1 MTPAAPPP
9 MASSDSSAPG
19 DGGVFGG
26 PSAPLPDARP
36 RVLIVDDERLNL
48 NTLHELLKDECKV
61 MVATSGEQGLK
72 AATAGRPDLV
82 LLDITMPGLGGF
94 EVCRRLKEDPLTR
107 GIPVIFITG
116 LTEAANETR
125 GLELGAADYIT
136 KPFNLAVVR
145 ARVRTQ
151 LRLKQQS
158 DLLERL
164 AFSDGLTGLANR
176 RAFDECLHREWRRH
190 ERTGKP
196 LSLVLLDVDHFKAY
210 NDRHG
215 HAEGDACLRAVAA
228 ALGSRVERAGDLLA
242 RYGGEEFAAV
252 LVDTTLDGAM
262 AVAES
267 LRAAVQ
273 AAAIEHGAPPGGAR
287 VTVSVGAACAAPARG
302 QVPRELIEAAD
313 RALYAVKQAG
323 RNAVLGQTHDG
334 KIRVPGAPA
343 QA

>member
-1 MTPAAPPP
+1 MPADDAFPAAH
-9 MASSDSSAPG
+9 AVA
-19 DGGVFGG
+19 
-26 PSAPLPDARP
+26 AARP
-36 RVLIVDDERLNL
+36 RVLIIDDERLNL

-72 AATAGRPDLV
+72 AVAAGRPDLV

-116 LTEAANETR
+116 LTDAAQETH
-125 GLELGAADYIT
+125 GLEIGAADYIT

-164 AFSDGLTGLANR
+164 AFSDGLTGVANR
-176 RAFDECLHREWRRH
+176 RAFDECLQREWRRH
-190 ERTGKP
+190 ERVGKP
-196 LSLVLLDVDHFKAY
+196 LTLVMLDVDHFKSY

-228 ALGSRVERAGDLLA
+228 ALASRVERAGDLLA
-242 RYGGEEFAAV
+242 RYGGEEFAVV
-252 LVDTTLDGAM
+252 LVDTPEDGALAFAERLRS
-262 AVAES
+262 AVE
-267 LRAAVQ
+267 AARLP
-273 AAAIEHGAPPGGAR
+273 HGALPGVEH
-287 VTVSVGAACAAPARG
+287 VTVSVGVASAVPHRDGTPAS
-302 QVPRELIEAAD
+302 LIEAAD
-313 RALYAVKQAG
+313 LALYDVKQAG
-323 RNAVLGQTHDG
+323 RN
-334 KIRVPGAPA
+334 RVRARAPHPGPAPG
-343 QA
+343 